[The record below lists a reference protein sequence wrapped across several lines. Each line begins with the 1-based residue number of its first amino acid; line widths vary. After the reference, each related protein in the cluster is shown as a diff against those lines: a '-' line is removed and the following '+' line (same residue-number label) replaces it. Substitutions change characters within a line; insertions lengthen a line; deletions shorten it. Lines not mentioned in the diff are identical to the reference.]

1 MRSIRRFLS
10 PTGYSREHPP
20 DSDISSW
27 AFRSRLLNLFFLF
40 FFFLHGALLSWGA
53 GEGARMQ
60 EEGSAPRCLL
70 FLCLEAL
77 KWC

>member
-27 AFRSRLLNLFFLF
+27 AFRSRLLNLFFLLF
-40 FFFLHGALLSWGA
+40 FFCMVLCLAGVPGRGQECKRKALLPAASSS
-53 GEGARMQ
+53 
-60 EEGSAPRCLL
+60 SA
-70 FLCLEAL
+70 
-77 KWC
+77 